1 MAITNIQM
9 KYYNGVAW
17 DTLNPKTT
25 LENIKDMSTWE
36 DIAKRIGTVDIPAKM
51 PIGLLPDTAVHG
63 MYYVGAFSTFAEFLG
78 SDGDYETIA
87 DGTIEYRGLQ
97 EGNYMIADNAFDAAF
112 DNVTNVGTGLNDGKK
127 FQIRYRGQ
135 RYGGFDDVYTH
146 KTLSIRPGD
155 WFVIDSLVSDT
166 VFMSFIDNNTTDLYR
181 PINWTPVSSTITNGE
196 TSTSPSED
204 AVYDALAGKSNTGHD
219 HTKSD
224 ITDFSH
230 AHTITDVTN
239 LEDELDRAGSPVING
254 TIASKYETT
263 GVVVL
268 HVV

>member
-1 MAITNIQM
+1 MPITNIQM
-9 KYYNGVAW
+9 KKYNGYAW
-17 DTLNPKTT
+17 DTIYPKTT

-97 EGNYMIADNAFDAAF
+97 EGNYMIADTAFDAAF
-112 DNVTNVGTGLNDGKK
+112 DNVTNVGTGLNEGKK

-135 RYGGFDDVYTH
+135 RYGGVGSPD

-155 WFVIDSLVSDT
+155 WFVIDSVFTNT

>member
-1 MAITNIQM
+1 MVIANIQM
-9 KYYNGVAW
+9 KKYNGVAW
-17 DTLNPKTT
+17 DIINPKTT

-36 DIAKRIGTVDIPAKM
+36 DIAKRIGTVDSPAKM

-63 MYYVGAFSTFAEFLG
+63 MHYTGSFSTFAEFLG

-87 DGTIEYRGLQ
+87 DGTREYRGLK
-97 EGNYMIADNAFDAAF
+97 EGNYMIADTAFDAAF
-112 DNVTNVGTGLNDGKK
+112 DNVTNVGTGLNEGKK

-135 RYGGFDDVYTH
+135 RYGGVGSPD

-155 WFVIDSLVSDT
+155 WFVIDSVYTNT
-166 VFMSFIDNNTTDLYR
+166 VFMSFIDNNTTDLYK
-181 PINWTPVSSTITNGE
+181 PINWTPVRSTITYSE
-196 TSTSPSED
+196 TSTSPSEE
-204 AVYDALAGKSNTGHD
+204 AVYYALVGKSNTGHD

-268 HVV
+268 HIV